1 MSTFLFHRLERSV
14 LDRRGRGDAGVG
26 DDDVEAA
33 ERERRFRETLRHR
46 RLARDVQRYAAN
58 DVLAESLGEA
68 RDRFVERALV
78 DVGDDDAGALAHHPR
93 RRRAADAAG
102 AAGDQRDAPSERLGL
117 WHTLQLGFLEQPIF
131 DVERFLL
138 GEAHI
143 SADAGG
149 AAHDVDRVDVEF
161 AGDARGRLVL
171 GEGQHADAGNQ
182 IDHRVGVAHR
192 GRIRTLAALVI
203 GGVLVAII
211 RELLVQARERRRRDC
226 WRRDRRAARA
236 DGFSSAGNGRG
247 RTCRAAR
254 DRRGRSN

>member
-1 MSTFLFHRLERSV
+1 MSS
-14 LDRRGRGDAGVG
+14 
-26 DDDVEAA
+26 AA
-33 ERERRFRETLRHR
+33 ERERRLRESSR
-46 RLARDVQRYAAN
+46 RPPPRSVTSSATPRTTSLPK
-58 DVLAESLGEA
+58 VLAKLATASSSAL
-68 RDRFVERALV
+68 LV
-78 DVGDDDAGALAHHPR
+78 DVGEHDAGALAHHPR

-102 AAGDQRDAPSERLGL
+102 AAGDQRDAPGERLGL
-117 WHTLQLGFLEQPIF
+117 RHALQLGFLEQPIF

-138 GEAHI
+138 GEADI

-192 GRIRTLAALVI
+192 GRIRRACSARNRRRTGRDNPRAARR
-203 GGVLVAII
+203 AP
-211 RELLVQARERRRRDC
+211 ASDRRRDC
-226 WRRDRRAARA
+226 WRRDRTAARA
-236 DGFSSAGNGRG
+236 DGFSCAGNGRG